1 MPVRQAKNN
10 FREKIS
16 EEIQGLSEAEVE
28 KIMKM
33 IHLVK
38 KEFLAERRNN
48 PIEDFRK
55 AKGAWKHVNVE
66 NIYDN
71 LNKEWKH
78 WKPPVFA

>member
-16 EEIQGLSEAEVE
+16 EEIQGLSEAEAE

-38 KEFLAERRNN
+38 KEFLAETRKG
-48 PIEDFRK
+48 PIEGFRK
-55 AKGAWKHVNVE
+55 AKGAWKQVNVE
-66 NIYDN
+66 DIYDN
-71 LNKEWKH
+71 LTDSNQKYF
-78 WKPPVFA
+78 PF